1 METIVALL
9 AQFLAVVVVLTF
21 HEFAHAYAAYKCGD
35 PTAKFCGRMSL
46 NPAKHFDPIGLFAF
60 VFAGFGWAKPVP
72 INPNNF
78 DNYKKGAFWTALAG
92 VLTNYIMA
100 FLFYPVFVLT
110 WIYVLPLF
118 AGKYMAYFLYALT
131 WGLFIYSLSFCV
143 FNLIPLYPLDGFRIV
158 DATTTRKGKIYWIL
172 RQYGQYILMGLI
184 LVHFAASRIP
194 YFGYIDL
201 LGYGLSF
208 AENVFGKPITLFW
221 DWIFQLILS

>member
-78 DNYKKGAFWTALAG
+78 DNYKKGAFWTASAG

-100 FLFYPVFVLT
+100 FLFYPV
-110 WIYVLPLF
+110 
-118 AGKYMAYFLYALT
+118 
-131 WGLFIYSLSFCV
+131 
-143 FNLIPLYPLDGFRIV
+143 
-158 DATTTRKGKIYWIL
+158 
-172 RQYGQYILMGLI
+172 YILTLI
-184 LVHFAASRIP
+184 
-194 YFGYIDL
+194 
-201 LGYGLSF
+201 
-208 AENVFGKPITLFW
+208 
-221 DWIFQLILS
+221 